1 MSPMQPQPRVCDY
14 CQSPLPTG
22 WWGRRADPPEVE
34 AAELYCCLGC
44 RMAAA
49 IVQEKGEAG
58 AARGMLTRLGLSI
71 FFSMNV
77 MAFTMALWT
86 TDVYEAA
93 GPENQLLIVMHGL
106 FRHVV
111 LLFSLP
117 VLFLLGVPLA
127 GGTWQN
133 LRRGVLSTDA
143 LLCLGV
149 SAAFA
154 ASFLSVFRG
163 TGPIYFEVGCVILV
177 MTTLGRWLEAAGR
190 LKATSALDALT
201 RLLPLDV
208 RRLGPGT
215 EQEQFVP
222 LAEVKVGDRL
232 RILPGE
238 RFPADGQVERN
249 AALVDEQ
256 VLTGE
261 SRPVLKEQGARILGG
276 TLNLDGDL
284 VVRVNAVGPDG
295 TLARL
300 VELVKQARL
309 SKGRY
314 QRLVDRISTWFF
326 PIVAGIAVLA
336 FLLHWAFG
344 SLGQG
349 LMAGLAVS
357 LIACPCALGLAT
369 PLAVW
374 SAIGQAANHQVLF
387 RSGEALERLADIGAV
402 RFDKTGTLTTGA
414 AVVGACQFEHPD
426 ERDNALARAAAL
438 AGCSSHVFSKAIC
451 DLHLHTSVL
460 GSAPDKAHRVRVVP
474 GHGVVGILESD
485 GPETSISLGS
495 PLLMD
500 ERGLHLGPV
509 LDRALEQARD
519 QGLSMSLVGWDRE
532 ARGLFVFAEQ
542 WRSGF
547 DQVIAWL
554 RATGLDVGVLTGDHA
569 ARGQVI
575 ARELG
580 VTVEAELLPEQ
591 KVAAIHRT
599 RRDHGP
605 VAMVGDGINDAP
617 ALAASDVGIALGC
630 GTDVSRDSA
639 AICLLGDDLTRIPWT
654 IELARRTIRVIRQNL
669 FWAFAYNTFGVV
681 AAALGWLNPALAALL
696 MVASSAIVIGNS
708 LRLRQPLVLS
718 LPPGRSVLE
727 TEVSN
732 GDNHAAVV
740 PIRQP
745 VSDSAAGTIDDRA
758 PVILETTPR

>member
-1 MSPMQPQPRVCDY
+1 M
-14 CQSPLPTG
+14 
-22 WWGRRADPPEVE
+22 
-34 AAELYCCLGC
+34 
-44 RMAAA
+44 
-49 IVQEKGEAG
+49 
-58 AARGMLTRLGLSI
+58 
-71 FFSMNV
+71 
-77 MAFTMALWT
+77 
-86 TDVYEAA
+86 
-93 GPENQLLIVMHGL
+93 
-106 FRHVV
+106 
-111 LLFSLP
+111 
-117 VLFLLGVPLA
+117 
-127 GGTWQN
+127 
-133 LRRGVLSTDA
+133 
-143 LLCLGV
+143 
-149 SAAFA
+149 
-154 ASFLSVFRG
+154 
-163 TGPIYFEVGCVILV
+163 
-177 MTTLGRWLEAAGR
+177 
-190 LKATSALDALT
+190 
-201 RLLPLDV
+201 
-208 RRLGPGT
+208 
-215 EQEQFVP
+215 
-222 LAEVKVGDRL
+222 
-232 RILPGE
+232 
-238 RFPADGQVERN
+238 
-249 AALVDEQ
+249 
-256 VLTGE
+256 
-261 SRPVLKEQGARILGG
+261 
-276 TLNLDGDL
+276 
-284 VVRVNAVGPDG
+284 
-295 TLARL
+295 
-300 VELVKQARL
+300 
-309 SKGRY
+309 
-314 QRLVDRISTWFF
+314 
-326 PIVAGIAVLA
+326 
-336 FLLHWAFG
+336 
-344 SLGQG
+344 
-349 LMAGLAVS
+349 
-357 LIACPCALGLAT
+357 
-369 PLAVW
+369 
-374 SAIGQAANHQVLF
+374 
-387 RSGEALERLADIGAV
+387 
-402 RFDKTGTLTTGA
+402 
-414 AVVGACQFEHPD
+414 
-426 ERDNALARAAAL
+426 
-438 AGCSSHVFSKAIC
+438 
-451 DLHLHTSVL
+451 
-460 GSAPDKAHRVRVVP
+460 P

-485 GPETSISLGS
+485 GPDTSISLGS

-669 FWAFAYNTFGVV
+669 FWAFAYNTFGVA

-732 GDNHAAVV
+732 GDDHEAVV

-745 VSDSAAGTIDDRA
+745 VSYSAAGTIDDRA